1 VAKKTAC
8 VTRRSG
14 PRLDVASLGD
24 AEGQHDDEEGGAGKQ
39 LNGREA
45 W

>member
-1 VAKKTAC
+1 VRDA
-8 VTRRSG
+8 
-14 PRLDVASLGD
+14 ASLED
-24 AEGQHDDEEGGAGKQ
+24 AEGQHGDEEGGAGKQ